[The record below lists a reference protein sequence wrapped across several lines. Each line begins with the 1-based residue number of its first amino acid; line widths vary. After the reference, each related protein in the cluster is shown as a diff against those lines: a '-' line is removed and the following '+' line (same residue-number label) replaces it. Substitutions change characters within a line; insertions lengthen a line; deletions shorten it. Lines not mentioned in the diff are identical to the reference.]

1 MALIYRAHFAMIK
14 NPLITADGRH
24 TSAIYG
30 FFNSIFKLLRDENP
44 EYFAVVL
51 DCKEPTFR
59 HVMYK
64 EYKATREK
72 MPEELVEQIQ
82 PIIDFLNAANFP
94 TIRKPGF
101 EADDIIGTLCK
112 DALSHDLDTYIVSSD
127 KDLMQLV
134 NDSTFVYSPGNRFK
148 PTTIYDTKKVT
159 EKWGVVPDKI
169 IEFLTLMGDS
179 SDNIP
184 GVEGVGQ
191 KTAGKLLNEY
201 DKIELI
207 FENAENVKNKR
218 VSNGLIKARDYYEMS
233 LKLVTIDLNVPIEA
247 KIEDLKRIPANAPQL
262 IELIQRYELYSLQK
276 QIDGILIDEN
286 IESSKPKINKNYKLI
301 SSIEQLKRICIEI
314 KKNKLLAIDTETT
327 SINPHLAKLV
337 GISLSFKENF
347 GYYIPILGLESEKL
361 LNEKIVCKLLNPI
374 LKDANIIKCGQNI
387 KYDIIVLNNAGY
399 EISGVGFDTMIA
411 AHLINPAIH
420 EYKLDFLAQQ
430 YLGIS
435 MMPITELIGQGKK
448 QITMDQVSVDKVSFY
463 ASEDA
468 EITYSLMNKFQPMLE
483 DEGLSEYYKKID
495 IPLIPILTEMEKDG
509 VYLNCDFLKKLSI
522 DLEKKLEV
530 SIAEIYLMVGRE
542 FNINS
547 PKQLGEILFDELEL
561 KQVRKRSTDVKVMEI
576 LKNYHP
582 LPEKILDYRQYKKL
596 KSTYVDALPEY
607 VNPNTNRI
615 HTSWNQT
622 IAATGRLSSTNPN
635 FQNIPIRTEL
645 GREVRKAIC
654 PQNQGWK
661 LMSADYSQ
669 IELRVMAHLSGEPA
683 LIDAFNKNE
692 DIHSRT
698 ASLVFNTSAEQI
710 TEDQR
715 RTAKIVNFGIMYGA
729 GPFRMSQELG
739 ISMVDARN
747 LIDNYFNTYPEIRNF
762 IDSTIS
768 NAKELGYVKTVHGRK
783 RKTRFLNSGNRQQIQ
798 AESRVIINMPIQ
810 GTAAELIKIAMINI
824 YHKLKTEKLKSK
836 MILQVHD
843 ELIFEYPEEEYDQLY
858 KIVVNEMENAMSLK
872 VPLKVDVGIGDHW
885 YDAH

>member
-64 EYKATREK
+64 EYKATRQK

-276 QIDGILIDEN
+276 QIDGILIDVN

-337 GISLSFKENF
+337 GISLSFKENS

-361 LNEKIVCKLLNPI
+361 LDEKIVYKLLNPI
-374 LKDANIIKCGQNI
+374 LKDVNIIKCGQNI

-448 QITMDQVSVDKVSFY
+448 QITMDQVSVDKVSYY

-654 PQNQGWK
+654 PQNEGWK

>member
-1 MALIYRAHFAMIK
+1 
-14 NPLITADGRH
+14 
-24 TSAIYG
+24 
-30 FFNSIFKLLRDENP
+30 
-44 EYFAVVL
+44 
-51 DCKEPTFR
+51 
-59 HVMYK
+59 
-64 EYKATREK
+64 
-72 MPEELVEQIQ
+72 
-82 PIIDFLNAANFP
+82 
-94 TIRKPGF
+94 
-101 EADDIIGTLCK
+101 
-112 DALSHDLDTYIVSSD
+112 
-127 KDLMQLV
+127 
-134 NDSTFVYSPGNRFK
+134 
-148 PTTIYDTKKVT
+148 
-159 EKWGVVPDKI
+159 
-169 IEFLTLMGDS
+169 
-179 SDNIP
+179 
-184 GVEGVGQ
+184 
-191 KTAGKLLNEY
+191 
-201 DKIELI
+201 
-207 FENAENVKNKR
+207 
-218 VSNGLIKARDYYEMS
+218 
-233 LKLVTIDLNVPIEA
+233 
-247 KIEDLKRIPANAPQL
+247 
-262 IELIQRYELYSLQK
+262 
-276 QIDGILIDEN
+276 
-286 IESSKPKINKNYKLI
+286 
-301 SSIEQLKRICIEI
+301 
-314 KKNKLLAIDTETT
+314 
-327 SINPHLAKLV
+327 
-337 GISLSFKENF
+337 
-347 GYYIPILGLESEKL
+347 
-361 LNEKIVCKLLNPI
+361 
-374 LKDANIIKCGQNI
+374 
-387 KYDIIVLNNAGY
+387 
-399 EISGVGFDTMIA
+399 MIA

-448 QITMDQVSVDKVSFY
+448 QITMDQVSVDKVSYY

-654 PQNQGWK
+654 PQNEGWK